1 MMRPADAE
9 KQAEI
14 FRVLSSAVRLR
25 ILAFLAGGEWTVGEI
40 EQRLG
45 LKQPAL
51 SQQLAELRQSGL
63 VATRRHAKS
72 VYYKLA
78 DERAGLLMAALAA
91 IFGGGVA
98 RQALAD
104 AFNLSTPA
112 QTGRRTG
119 EAAVF
124 AKAGHQL
131 RQ

>member
-14 FRVLSSAVRLR
+14 FRMLSNAVRLR

-72 VYYKLA
+72 IYYKLA
-78 DERAGLLMAALAA
+78 DERAALLMAALTAV
-91 IFGGGVA
+91 FGDGAA
-98 RQALAD
+98 RQALAG
-104 AFNLSTPA
+104 ALNLSMPA
-112 QTGRRTG
+112 RTGRGTG

-124 AKAGHQL
+124 AKAGHHLHQ
-131 RQ
+131 